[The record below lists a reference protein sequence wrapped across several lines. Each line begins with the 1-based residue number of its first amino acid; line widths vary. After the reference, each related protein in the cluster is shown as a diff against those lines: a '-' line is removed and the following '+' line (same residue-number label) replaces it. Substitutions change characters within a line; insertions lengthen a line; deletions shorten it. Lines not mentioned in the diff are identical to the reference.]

1 MPDRVSRRCGISSQL
16 ASSTVRAEVTG
27 GAVTAA
33 TNKDAQQVFRNQ
45 RFVVRVQRSYRSYRF
60 DGREIFASIPSE
72 PADLRLMNDEIR
84 LPAFRTQA
92 KDYPTAACSKMIK
105 GADVFRFHVTVHQEA
120 IPSLATS

>member
-1 MPDRVSRRCGISSQL
+1 LPDRVSRRCGISSQL
-16 ASSTVRAEVTG
+16 ASSTVRAEVTW

-33 TNKDAQQVFRNQ
+33 TNKDSQQVFRNQ

-60 DGREIFASIPSE
+60 DGREIFAP
-72 PADLRLMNDEIR
+72 
-84 LPAFRTQA
+84 
-92 KDYPTAACSKMIK
+92 YPTAACSKMIK